1 MKFAVAALLAGSASG
16 ALVAMTACYD
26 STVVT
31 DSAAFVALN
40 SVNNAKNLVT
50 ARTKCDATVRAPATA
65 DVTAEKKVI
74 LDK

>member
-40 SVNNAKNLVT
+40 SVNNAKNLK
-50 ARTKCDATVRAPATA
+50 TK
-65 DVTAEKKVI
+65 EE
-74 LDK
+74 